1 MQTVV
6 NNILTNYEVFGEE
19 SANPVLIL
27 HGWGQSL
34 MNWTLVANKLS
45 EKNRVITLDLP
56 GFGSSSLPPK
66 PYGVKEYS
74 PFLKNF
80 TRKIGLKDPV
90 LIGHSLGGKIAINLS
105 SNVDFITKLILI
117 SPSGIGP
124 KPFLANVKIIIF
136 KILNPLFFWSPVTLK
151 EKFVKL
157 FASED
162 YKLSGNLKETFKKI
176 VNQNV
181 EKDAQKITIPTLIVW
196 GENDKELNPKNSKL
210 LKRLIKNSVIRIVWG
225 AGHSPNIE
233 VPDKLSNLLSEYI

>member
-34 MNWTLVANKLS
+34 TNWTQVANKLS
-45 EKNRVITLDLP
+45 ERHRIIILDLP
-56 GFGSSSLPPK
+56 GFGSSSLPSESF
-66 PYGVKEYS
+66 GIKEYS
-74 PFLKNF
+74 SFVKNF
-80 TRKIGLKDPV
+80 ISKIGLKNPV
-90 LIGHSLGGKIAINLS
+90 LIGHSLGGKIAMHLS

-117 SPSGIGP
+117 SPSGIGSR
-124 KPFLANVKIIIF
+124 PFFINIKIIIL
-136 KILNPLFFWSPVTLK
+136 KTLKLLFFWSPITLK
-151 EKFVKL
+151 EKIVKL

-181 EKDAQKITIPTLIVW
+181 EKDTQKITIPTLIVW

-210 LKRLIKNSVIRIVWG
+210 LKRLIKNSIIRIVWG